1 MSIEKIRERAEAA
14 TEGPFEV
21 VASPRHARTAVV
33 NRKTKMGIRLNLI
46 SVGDY
51 RTPVL
56 QLADAELLA
65 HAREDILTLLGVL
78 DGVRTHVDSMYKDAR
93 IAEGC
98 HLRDLA
104 VFLREHA
111 DTLSGAFEDLSDG

>member
-65 HAREDILTLLGVL
+65 HAREDVL
-78 DGVRTHVDSMYKDAR
+78 SLVGMVDDIRESIAAMYDDADFADKLKMYSVAKFIR
-93 IAEGC
+93 KYADAFDE
-98 HLRDLA
+98 
-104 VFLREHA
+104 VFVEP
-111 DTLSGAFEDLSDG
+111 SDG